1 MMKHAAEMGWQ
12 VEQDN
17 TGQYVIYTGIPEGAP
32 EVAQQYAHEHGYEID
47 SDNYGSIILYTGIHA
62 PDVRLCSVTLKYA
75 GNKEREVEVWCSNDY
90 LNLSQHPEVTKTSI
104 EVINELGTGSGGTRN
119 ISGTSTYHV
128 DLERLIADLHRKESA
143 LLFPSAYT
151 ANQSTLWTLCKNMEG
166 IEVFS
171 DELNHASLIQ
181 GIKNA
186 DVVTHIFRHND
197 TEHLEELLNTAN
209 ANTPKLIVFESLYS
223 MEGLRSP
230 LQKIIDIAKKYNALT
245 YLDEVHSVGLYGP
258 EGRGITAEKGL
269 EDEIDIINGTL
280 SKSFGQMGGYVAANA
295 DIIDYIRSFAPG
307 FIFTSSMN
315 PSIAA
320 ASITS
325 IKIAMSS
332 EDLRENIRIN
342 SDRIRTGLR
351 ELQIPFLEN
360 DSHIIPI
367 HLYDPRL
374 CKEAANLL
382 LEKHG
387 IYIQPIFY
395 PTVPKG
401 DERFR
406 VTITPRHEASDI
418 DHFLDALDDVWKQM
432 DLKRSDSD
440 EEEKSAVSR
449 IY

>member
-1 MMKHAAEMGWQ
+1 MNYKKFFSDELVSLKSQGLYRKFRAINRNKSSFPKATERF
-12 VEQDN
+12 E
-17 TGQYVIYTGIPEGAP
+17 GQ
-32 EVAQQYAHEHGYEID
+32 Q
-47 SDNYGSIILYTGIHA
+47 
-62 PDVRLCSVTLKYA
+62 
-75 GNKEREVEVWCSNDY
+75 REVEVWCSNDY

-104 EVINELGTGSGGTRN
+104 DVINELGTGSGGTRN

-128 DLERLIADLHRKESA
+128 DLENLLADLHNKESA

-151 ANQSTLWTLCKNMEG
+151 ANQSTLWTLCKNLEG
-166 IEVFS
+166 VEIFS

-186 DVVTHIFRHND
+186 NVECHVFRHND
-197 TEHLEELLNTAN
+197 TDHLEELINNAN
-209 ANTPKLIVFESLYS
+209 ADSPKIIVFESLYS
-223 MEGLRSP
+223 MEGIRSP
-230 LQKIIDIAKKYNALT
+230 LQKIIEIAKKYNALT

-258 EGRGITAEKGL
+258 QGRGITAEKGL

-280 SKSFGQMGGYVAANA
+280 SKAFGQMGGYVAASA

-315 PSIAA
+315 PSVAA

-325 IKIAMSS
+325 IKVAMES
-332 EDLRENIRIN
+332 EDLRENIRVN
-342 SDRIRTGLR
+342 SDRIRAGLR
-351 ELQIPFLEN
+351 DLRIPFLEN

-387 IYIQPIFY
+387 IYIQPIFF

-418 DHFLDALDDVWKQM
+418 DNFLSALDDVWTTM
-432 DLKRSDSD
+432 DLKRSDSI
-440 EEEKSAVSR
+440 EEEKPAVSR

>member
-1 MMKHAAEMGWQ
+1 MNYKKFFSDELVSLKSQGLYRKFRAINRNKSSFPKATERF
-12 VEQDN
+12 
-17 TGQYVIYTGIPEGAP
+17 EG
-32 EVAQQYAHEHGYEID
+32 
-47 SDNYGSIILYTGIHA
+47 
-62 PDVRLCSVTLKYA
+62 
-75 GNKEREVEVWCSNDY
+75 KEREVEVWCSNDY
-90 LNLSQHPEVTKTSI
+90 LNLSQHPQVTQTSV
-104 EVINELGTGSGGTRN
+104 EVINQLGTGSGGTRN

-128 DLERLIADLHRKESA
+128 DLENLLAELHQKESA

-166 IEVFS
+166 VEVFS

-197 TEHLEELLNTAN
+197 TKHLEELLKTAN
-209 ANTPKLIVFESLYS
+209 ANSPKIIVFESLYS

-230 LQKIIDIAKKYNALT
+230 LQKIIEIARRYNALT

-269 EDEIDIINGTL
+269 DQDIDIINGTL
-280 SKSFGQMGGYVAANA
+280 SKSFGQMGGYVAANS

-320 ASITS
+320 ASITA
-325 IKIAMSS
+325 INIAKKA
-332 EDLRENIRIN
+332 EDLRENIRHN
-342 SDRIRTGLR
+342 SARIRKGLTDL
-351 ELQIPFLEN
+351 EIPFLEN

-406 VTITPRHEASDI
+406 VTITPRHEAGDI
-418 DHFLDALDDVWKQM
+418 DHFLEALDDVWKTL
-432 DLKRSDSD
+432 DLRRSDLMA
-440 EEEKSAVSR
+440 EERTEISR

>member
-1 MMKHAAEMGWQ
+1 MNYKKFFSDELISLKSQGLYRKFRAINRNKSSFPKATERF
-12 VEQDN
+12 
-17 TGQYVIYTGIPEGAP
+17 EG
-32 EVAQQYAHEHGYEID
+32 
-47 SDNYGSIILYTGIHA
+47 
-62 PDVRLCSVTLKYA
+62 
-75 GNKEREVEVWCSNDY
+75 KEREVEVWCSNDY
-90 LNLSQHPEVTKTSI
+90 LNLSQHPQVTRTSL
-104 EVINELGTGSGGTRN
+104 EVINQLGTGSGGTRN

-128 DLERLIADLHRKESA
+128 DLENLLAELHQKESA

-166 IEVFS
+166 VEVFS

-197 TEHLEELLNTAN
+197 TEHLEELLKTAN
-209 ANTPKLIVFESLYS
+209 ANSPKIIVFESLYS

-230 LQKIIDIAKKYNALT
+230 LQKIIEIARKYNALT

-269 EDEIDIINGTL
+269 DQDIDIINGTL
-280 SKSFGQMGGYVAANA
+280 SKSFGQMGGYVAANS

-320 ASITS
+320 ASITA
-325 IKIAMSS
+325 INIAKKA
-332 EDLRENIRIN
+332 EDLRENIRHN
-342 SDRIRTGLR
+342 SARIRKGLTDL
-351 ELQIPFLEN
+351 EIPFLEN

-374 CKEAANLL
+374 CKEAANML

-406 VTITPRHEASDI
+406 VTITPRHEAGDI
-418 DHFLDALDDVWKQM
+418 DHFLDALDDVWKTL
-432 DLKRSDSD
+432 DLKRSDLST
-440 EEEKSAVSR
+440 EERTSVSR

>member
-1 MMKHAAEMGWQ
+1 MNYKKFFSDELVSLKSQGLYRKFRAINRNKSSFPKATERF
-12 VEQDN
+12 
-17 TGQYVIYTGIPEGAP
+17 EG
-32 EVAQQYAHEHGYEID
+32 
-47 SDNYGSIILYTGIHA
+47 
-62 PDVRLCSVTLKYA
+62 
-75 GNKEREVEVWCSNDY
+75 KEREVEVWCSNDY

-128 DLERLIADLHRKESA
+128 DLERLLADLHRKESA

-280 SKSFGQMGGYVAANA
+280 SKSYGQMGGYVAANA

-342 SDRIRTGLR
+342 SDRIRAGLR

-432 DLKRSDSD
+432 DLKRSDSA

>member
-1 MMKHAAEMGWQ
+1 MNYKKFFSDELVSLKSQGLYRKFRAINRNKSSFPKATERF
-12 VEQDN
+12 
-17 TGQYVIYTGIPEGAP
+17 EG
-32 EVAQQYAHEHGYEID
+32 
-47 SDNYGSIILYTGIHA
+47 
-62 PDVRLCSVTLKYA
+62 
-75 GNKEREVEVWCSNDY
+75 KEREVEVWCSNDY
-90 LNLSQHPEVTKTSI
+90 LNLSQHPQVTQTSV
-104 EVINELGTGSGGTRN
+104 EVINQLGTGSGGTRN

-128 DLERLIADLHRKESA
+128 DLENLLAELHQKESA

-166 IEVFS
+166 VEVFS

-197 TEHLEELLNTAN
+197 TEHLEELLKTAN
-209 ANTPKLIVFESLYS
+209 ANSPKIIVFESLYS

-230 LQKIIDIAKKYNALT
+230 LQKIIEIARRYNALT

-269 EDEIDIINGTL
+269 DQDIDIINGTL
-280 SKSFGQMGGYVAANA
+280 SKSFGQMGGYVAANS

-320 ASITS
+320 ASITA
-325 IKIAMSS
+325 INIAKKA
-332 EDLRENIRIN
+332 EDLRENIRHN
-342 SDRIRTGLR
+342 SARIRKGLTDL
-351 ELQIPFLEN
+351 EIPFLEN

-406 VTITPRHEASDI
+406 VTITPRHEAGDI
-418 DHFLDALDDVWKQM
+418 DHFLEALDDVWKTL
-432 DLKRSDSD
+432 DLKRSDLTA
-440 EEEKSAVSR
+440 EERTSISR

>member
-1 MMKHAAEMGWQ
+1 MNYKKFFSDELVSLKSQGLYRKFRAINRNKSSFPKATERF
-12 VEQDN
+12 
-17 TGQYVIYTGIPEGAP
+17 EG
-32 EVAQQYAHEHGYEID
+32 
-47 SDNYGSIILYTGIHA
+47 
-62 PDVRLCSVTLKYA
+62 
-75 GNKEREVEVWCSNDY
+75 KEREVEVWCSNDY

-280 SKSFGQMGGYVAANA
+280 SKSYGQMGGYVAANA

-342 SDRIRTGLR
+342 SDRIRAGLR

-440 EEEKSAVSR
+440 QEDKSAVSR

>member
-1 MMKHAAEMGWQ
+1 MNYKKFFSDELVSLKSQGLYRKFRAINRNKSSFPKATERF
-12 VEQDN
+12 
-17 TGQYVIYTGIPEGAP
+17 EG
-32 EVAQQYAHEHGYEID
+32 
-47 SDNYGSIILYTGIHA
+47 
-62 PDVRLCSVTLKYA
+62 
-75 GNKEREVEVWCSNDY
+75 KEREVEVWCSNDY

-128 DLERLIADLHRKESA
+128 DLERLLADLHRKESA

-280 SKSFGQMGGYVAANA
+280 SKSYGQMGGYVAANA

-332 EDLRENIRIN
+332 EDLRDNIRIN
-342 SDRIRTGLR
+342 SDRIRAGLR

-432 DLKRSDSD
+432 DLRRSDST
-440 EEEKSAVSR
+440 EEEKPAVSR

>member
-1 MMKHAAEMGWQ
+1 MNYKKFFSDELVSLKSQGLYRKFRAINRNKASFPKATERF
-12 VEQDN
+12 
-17 TGQYVIYTGIPEGAP
+17 EG
-32 EVAQQYAHEHGYEID
+32 
-47 SDNYGSIILYTGIHA
+47 
-62 PDVRLCSVTLKYA
+62 
-75 GNKEREVEVWCSNDY
+75 KEREVEVWCSNDY

-280 SKSFGQMGGYVAANA
+280 SKSYGQMGGYVAANA

-342 SDRIRTGLR
+342 SDRIRAGLR
-351 ELQIPFLEN
+351 ELQKPFLEN

-440 EEEKSAVSR
+440 QEDKSAVSR

>member
-1 MMKHAAEMGWQ
+1 
-12 VEQDN
+12 
-17 TGQYVIYTGIPEGAP
+17 
-32 EVAQQYAHEHGYEID
+32 
-47 SDNYGSIILYTGIHA
+47 
-62 PDVRLCSVTLKYA
+62 
-75 GNKEREVEVWCSNDY
+75 
-90 LNLSQHPEVTKTSI
+90 
-104 EVINELGTGSGGTRN
+104 
-119 ISGTSTYHV
+119 
-128 DLERLIADLHRKESA
+128 
-143 LLFPSAYT
+143 
-151 ANQSTLWTLCKNMEG
+151 
-166 IEVFS
+166 
-171 DELNHASLIQ
+171 
-181 GIKNA
+181 
-186 DVVTHIFRHND
+186 
-197 TEHLEELLNTAN
+197 
-209 ANTPKLIVFESLYS
+209 

-230 LQKIIDIAKKYNALT
+230 LQKIIEIAKKYNALT

-269 EDEIDIINGTL
+269 EAEIDIINGTL
-280 SKSFGQMGGYVAANA
+280 SKSFGQMGGYVAANS

-332 EDLRENIRIN
+332 EDLRDNIRIN
-342 SDRIRTGLR
+342 SDRIRLGLR
-351 ELQIPFLEN
+351 DLQIPFLEN

-418 DHFLDALDDVWKQM
+418 QHFLDALDDVWNQM
-432 DLKRSDSD
+432 GLKRSDSI
-440 EEEKSAVSR
+440 EEERSAVSR

>member
-1 MMKHAAEMGWQ
+1 MNYKKFFSDELVSLKSQGLYRKFRAINRNKSSFPKATERF
-12 VEQDN
+12 
-17 TGQYVIYTGIPEGAP
+17 EG
-32 EVAQQYAHEHGYEID
+32 
-47 SDNYGSIILYTGIHA
+47 
-62 PDVRLCSVTLKYA
+62 
-75 GNKEREVEVWCSNDY
+75 KEREVEVWCSNDY
-90 LNLSQHPEVTKTSI
+90 LNLSQHPQVTQTSV
-104 EVINELGTGSGGTRN
+104 EVINQLGTGSGGTRN

-128 DLERLIADLHRKESA
+128 DLENLLAELHQKESA

-166 IEVFS
+166 VEVFS

-197 TEHLEELLNTAN
+197 TEHLEELLKTAN
-209 ANTPKLIVFESLYS
+209 ANSPKIIVFESLYS

-230 LQKIIDIAKKYNALT
+230 LQKIIEIARRYNALT

-269 EDEIDIINGTL
+269 DQDIDIINGTL
-280 SKSFGQMGGYVAANA
+280 SKSFGQMGGYVAANS

-320 ASITS
+320 ASITA
-325 IKIAMSS
+325 INIAKKA
-332 EDLRENIRIN
+332 EDLRENIRHN
-342 SDRIRTGLR
+342 SARIRKGLTDL
-351 ELQIPFLEN
+351 EIPFLEN

-374 CKEAANLL
+374 CKEAANIL

-406 VTITPRHEASDI
+406 VTITPRHEAGDI
-418 DHFLDALDDVWKQM
+418 DHFLDALDDVWKTL
-432 DLKRSDSD
+432 DLKRSDLST
-440 EEEKSAVSR
+440 EERTSVSR

>member
-1 MMKHAAEMGWQ
+1 MNYKKFFSDELVSLKSQGLYRKFRAINRNKSSFPKATERF
-12 VEQDN
+12 
-17 TGQYVIYTGIPEGAP
+17 EG
-32 EVAQQYAHEHGYEID
+32 
-47 SDNYGSIILYTGIHA
+47 
-62 PDVRLCSVTLKYA
+62 
-75 GNKEREVEVWCSNDY
+75 KEREVEVWCSNDY
-90 LNLSQHPEVTKTSI
+90 LNLSQHPQVTQTSV
-104 EVINELGTGSGGTRN
+104 EVINQLGTGSGGTRN

-128 DLERLIADLHRKESA
+128 DLENLLAELHQKESA

-166 IEVFS
+166 VEVFS

-197 TEHLEELLNTAN
+197 TEHLEELLKTAN
-209 ANTPKLIVFESLYS
+209 ANSPKIIVFESLYS

-230 LQKIIDIAKKYNALT
+230 LQKIIEIARRYNALT

-269 EDEIDIINGTL
+269 DQDIDIINGTL
-280 SKSFGQMGGYVAANA
+280 SKSFGQMGGYVAANS

-320 ASITS
+320 ASITA
-325 IKIAMSS
+325 INIAKKA
-332 EDLRENIRIN
+332 EDLRENIRHN
-342 SDRIRTGLR
+342 SARIRKGLTDL
-351 ELQIPFLEN
+351 EIPFLEN

-406 VTITPRHEASDI
+406 VTITPRHEAGDI
-418 DHFLDALDDVWKQM
+418 DHFLEALDDVWKTL
-432 DLKRSDSD
+432 DLKRSDITA
-440 EEEKSAVSR
+440 EERTEISR

>member
-1 MMKHAAEMGWQ
+1 MNYKKFFSDELVSLKSQGLYRKFRAINRNKSSFPKATERF
-12 VEQDN
+12 
-17 TGQYVIYTGIPEGAP
+17 EG
-32 EVAQQYAHEHGYEID
+32 
-47 SDNYGSIILYTGIHA
+47 
-62 PDVRLCSVTLKYA
+62 
-75 GNKEREVEVWCSNDY
+75 KEREVEVWCSNDY

-128 DLERLIADLHRKESA
+128 DLERLLADLHRKESA

-280 SKSFGQMGGYVAANA
+280 SKSYGQMGGYVAANA

-325 IKIAMSS
+325 INIAMSS

-342 SDRIRTGLR
+342 SDRIRAGLR

-374 CKEAANLL
+374 CKEAANVL

-440 EEEKSAVSR
+440 QEEKSAVSR

>member
-1 MMKHAAEMGWQ
+1 MNYKKFFSDELISLKSQGLYRKFRAINRNKSSFPKATERF
-12 VEQDN
+12 
-17 TGQYVIYTGIPEGAP
+17 EG
-32 EVAQQYAHEHGYEID
+32 
-47 SDNYGSIILYTGIHA
+47 
-62 PDVRLCSVTLKYA
+62 
-75 GNKEREVEVWCSNDY
+75 KEREVEVWCSNDY
-90 LNLSQHPEVTKTSI
+90 LNLSQHPEVTKTSV
-104 EVINELGTGSGGTRN
+104 EVINQLGTGSGGTRN

-128 DLERLIADLHRKESA
+128 DLENLLADLHNKESA

-151 ANQSTLWTLCKNMEG
+151 ANQSTLWTLCKNLG
-166 IEVFS
+166 GVEVFS

-186 DVVTHIFRHND
+186 DVATHIFRHND
-197 TEHLEELLNTAN
+197 TDHLEELLKTAN
-209 ANTPKLIVFESLYS
+209 ANTPKIIVFESLYS

-230 LQKIIDIAKKYNALT
+230 LQKIIEIAKKYNALT

-269 EDEIDIINGTL
+269 EDDIDIINGTL
-280 SKSFGQMGGYVAANA
+280 SKSFGQMGGYVAANS

-320 ASITS
+320 ASITA
-325 IKIAMSS
+325 INIAKEA
-332 EDLRENIRIN
+332 EDLRENIRLN
-342 SDRIRTGLR
+342 SDRIRKGLTD
-351 ELQIPFLEN
+351 LQIPFLEN

-406 VTITPRHEASDI
+406 VTITPRHEAGDI
-418 DHFLDALDDVWKQM
+418 DHFLDALHDVWKEM
-432 DLKRSDSD
+432 DLRRSEESQ
-440 EEEKSAVSR
+440 EEKSAVSR

>member
-1 MMKHAAEMGWQ
+1 MNYNKFFSDELISLKSQGLYRKFRAINRNKSSFPKATERF
-12 VEQDN
+12 
-17 TGQYVIYTGIPEGAP
+17 EG
-32 EVAQQYAHEHGYEID
+32 
-47 SDNYGSIILYTGIHA
+47 
-62 PDVRLCSVTLKYA
+62 
-75 GNKEREVEVWCSNDY
+75 KEREVEVWCSNDY
-90 LNLSQHPEVTKTSI
+90 LNLSQHPQVTRTSV
-104 EVINELGTGSGGTRN
+104 EVINQLGTGSGGTRN

-128 DLERLIADLHRKESA
+128 DLENLLAELHQKESA

-166 IEVFS
+166 VEVFS

-197 TEHLEELLNTAN
+197 TEHLEELLKTAN
-209 ANTPKLIVFESLYS
+209 ANSPKIIVFESLYS

-230 LQKIIDIAKKYNALT
+230 LQKIIEIARKYNALT

-269 EDEIDIINGTL
+269 DQDIDIINGTL
-280 SKSFGQMGGYVAANA
+280 SKSFGQMGGYVAANS

-320 ASITS
+320 ASITA
-325 IKIAMSS
+325 INIAKKA
-332 EDLRENIRIN
+332 EDLRENIRHN
-342 SDRIRTGLR
+342 SARIRKGLTDL
-351 ELQIPFLEN
+351 EIPFLEN

-374 CKEAANLL
+374 CKEAANML

-406 VTITPRHEASDI
+406 VTITPRHEAGDI
-418 DHFLDALDDVWKQM
+418 DHFLDALDDVWKTL
-432 DLKRSDSD
+432 DLKRSDLST
-440 EEEKSAVSR
+440 EERTSVSR

>member
-1 MMKHAAEMGWQ
+1 
-12 VEQDN
+12 
-17 TGQYVIYTGIPEGAP
+17 
-32 EVAQQYAHEHGYEID
+32 
-47 SDNYGSIILYTGIHA
+47 
-62 PDVRLCSVTLKYA
+62 
-75 GNKEREVEVWCSNDY
+75 
-90 LNLSQHPEVTKTSI
+90 
-104 EVINELGTGSGGTRN
+104 
-119 ISGTSTYHV
+119 
-128 DLERLIADLHRKESA
+128 
-143 LLFPSAYT
+143 
-151 ANQSTLWTLCKNMEG
+151 
-166 IEVFS
+166 
-171 DELNHASLIQ
+171 
-181 GIKNA
+181 
-186 DVVTHIFRHND
+186 
-197 TEHLEELLNTAN
+197 
-209 ANTPKLIVFESLYS
+209 

-230 LQKIIDIAKKYNALT
+230 LQKIIEISKKYNALT

-332 EDLRENIRIN
+332 EDLRDNIRIN
-342 SDRIRTGLR
+342 SDRIRLGLR
-351 ELQIPFLEN
+351 DLQIPFLEN

-418 DHFLDALDDVWKQM
+418 QHFLDALDDVWNQM
-432 DLKRSDSD
+432 GLKRSDAI
-440 EEEKSAVSR
+440 EGERSAVSR

>member
-1 MMKHAAEMGWQ
+1 MNYKKFFSDELISLKSQGLYRKFRAINRNKSSFPKATERF
-12 VEQDN
+12 
-17 TGQYVIYTGIPEGAP
+17 EG
-32 EVAQQYAHEHGYEID
+32 
-47 SDNYGSIILYTGIHA
+47 
-62 PDVRLCSVTLKYA
+62 
-75 GNKEREVEVWCSNDY
+75 KEREVEVWCSNDY
-90 LNLSQHPEVTKTSI
+90 LNLSQHPEVTKTSV
-104 EVINELGTGSGGTRN
+104 EVINQLGTGSGGTRN

-128 DLERLIADLHRKESA
+128 DLEQLLADLHRKESA

-186 DVVTHIFRHND
+186 DVETHIFRHND

-230 LQKIIDIAKKYNALT
+230 LQKIIEIAKKYNALT

-269 EDEIDIINGTL
+269 EDHIDIINGTL

-332 EDLRENIRIN
+332 EDLRDNIRNN
-342 SDRIRTGLR
+342 SDRIRAGLR
-351 ELQIPFLEN
+351 DLEIPFLEN

-418 DHFLDALDDVWKQM
+418 DHFLDALDDVWRQM
-432 DLKRSDSD
+432 DLRRSDSA

>member
-1 MMKHAAEMGWQ
+1 MNYKKFFSDELVSLKSQGLYRKFRAINRNKSSFPKATERF
-12 VEQDN
+12 E
-17 TGQYVIYTGIPEGAP
+17 GQ
-32 EVAQQYAHEHGYEID
+32 
-47 SDNYGSIILYTGIHA
+47 
-62 PDVRLCSVTLKYA
+62 
-75 GNKEREVEVWCSNDY
+75 EREVEVWCSNDY

-128 DLERLIADLHRKESA
+128 DLEKLLADLHRKESA

-197 TEHLEELLNTAN
+197 TEHLEELLNNAN
-209 ANTPKLIVFESLYS
+209 ANTPKLVVFESLYS

-230 LQKIIDIAKKYNALT
+230 LQKIIEISKKYNALT

-332 EDLRENIRIN
+332 EELRDNIRIN
-342 SDRIRTGLR
+342 SDLIRLGLR
-351 ELQIPFLEN
+351 DLRIPFLEN

-406 VTITPRHEASDI
+406 VTITPRHEAADI
-418 DHFLDALDDVWKQM
+418 QHFLDALDDVWNEM
-432 DLKRSDSD
+432 DLKRSDSN
-440 EEEKSAVSR
+440 EEERSAVSR

>member
-1 MMKHAAEMGWQ
+1 MNYKKFFSDELISLKSQGLYRKFRAINRNKSSFPKATERF
-12 VEQDN
+12 
-17 TGQYVIYTGIPEGAP
+17 EGK
-32 EVAQQYAHEHGYEID
+32 Q
-47 SDNYGSIILYTGIHA
+47 
-62 PDVRLCSVTLKYA
+62 
-75 GNKEREVEVWCSNDY
+75 REVEVWCSNDY
-90 LNLSQHPEVTKTSI
+90 LNLSQHPEVTKTSV

-128 DLERLIADLHRKESA
+128 DLETLLADLHNKEAA

-151 ANQSTLWTLCKNMEG
+151 ANQSTLWTLCKNLEG
-166 IEVFS
+166 VEIFS

-186 DVVTHIFRHND
+186 NVECHVFRHND
-197 TEHLEELLNTAN
+197 TEHLEELINNAN
-209 ANTPKLIVFESLYS
+209 ADSPKIIVFESLYS

-230 LQKIIDIAKKYNALT
+230 LQKIIEIAKKYNALT

-269 EDEIDIINGTL
+269 EDGIDIINGTL
-280 SKSFGQMGGYVAANA
+280 SKAFGQMGGYVAANS

-325 IKIAMSS
+325 IKIAMAS

-342 SDRIRTGLR
+342 SDRIRLGLR
-351 ELQIPFLEN
+351 DLQIPFLEN

-406 VTITPRHEASDI
+406 VTITPRHDASDI
-418 DHFLDALDDVWKQM
+418 QHFLDALDDVWTTL
-432 DLKRSDSD
+432 DLKRSVSL
-440 EEEKSAVSR
+440 EEEKPTVAR

>member
-1 MMKHAAEMGWQ
+1 MNYKKFFSDELISLKSQGLYRKFRAINRNKSSFPKATERF
-12 VEQDN
+12 
-17 TGQYVIYTGIPEGAP
+17 EG
-32 EVAQQYAHEHGYEID
+32 
-47 SDNYGSIILYTGIHA
+47 N
-62 PDVRLCSVTLKYA
+62 
-75 GNKEREVEVWCSNDY
+75 EREVEVWCSNDY
-90 LNLSQHPEVTKTSI
+90 LNLSQHPEVTKTSV
-104 EVINELGTGSGGTRN
+104 EVINQLGTGSGGTRN

-128 DLERLIADLHRKESA
+128 DLENLLADLHNKESA

-151 ANQSTLWTLCKNMEG
+151 ANQSTLWTLCKNLG
-166 IEVFS
+166 GVEVFS

-197 TEHLEELLNTAN
+197 TDHLEELLKTAN
-209 ANTPKLIVFESLYS
+209 ANTPKIIVFESLYS

-230 LQKIIDIAKKYNALT
+230 LQKIIEIAKKYNALT

-269 EDEIDIINGTL
+269 EDDIDIINGTL
-280 SKSFGQMGGYVAANA
+280 SKSFGQMGGYVAANS

-320 ASITS
+320 ASITA
-325 IKIAMSS
+325 INIAKEA
-332 EDLRENIRIN
+332 EDLRENIRLN
-342 SDRIRTGLR
+342 SDRIRKGLTD
-351 ELQIPFLEN
+351 LQIPFLEN

-406 VTITPRHEASDI
+406 VTITPRHEAGDI
-418 DHFLDALDDVWKQM
+418 DHFLDALDDVWKAM
-432 DLKRSDSD
+432 DLRRSEESQ
-440 EEEKSAVSR
+440 EEKPAVSR

>member
-1 MMKHAAEMGWQ
+1 MNYKKFFSDELVSLKSQGLYRKFRAINRNKSSFPKATERF
-12 VEQDN
+12 
-17 TGQYVIYTGIPEGAP
+17 EG
-32 EVAQQYAHEHGYEID
+32 
-47 SDNYGSIILYTGIHA
+47 
-62 PDVRLCSVTLKYA
+62 
-75 GNKEREVEVWCSNDY
+75 KEREVEVWCSNDY

-128 DLERLIADLHRKESA
+128 DLERLLADLHRKESA

-280 SKSFGQMGGYVAANA
+280 SKSYGQMGGYVAANA

-332 EDLRENIRIN
+332 ENLRENIRIN
-342 SDRIRTGLR
+342 SDRIRAGLR

-432 DLKRSDSD
+432 DLRRSNSD
-440 EEEKSAVSR
+440 QEEKSAVSR

>member
-1 MMKHAAEMGWQ
+1 MNYKKFFSDELISLKSQGLYRKFRAINRNKSSFPKATERF
-12 VEQDN
+12 
-17 TGQYVIYTGIPEGAP
+17 EG
-32 EVAQQYAHEHGYEID
+32 
-47 SDNYGSIILYTGIHA
+47 
-62 PDVRLCSVTLKYA
+62 
-75 GNKEREVEVWCSNDY
+75 KEREVEVWCSNDY

-104 EVINELGTGSGGTRN
+104 EVINQLGTGSGGTRN

-128 DLERLIADLHRKESA
+128 DLENLLADLHNKESA

-151 ANQSTLWTLCKNMEG
+151 ANQSTLWTLCKNMG
-166 IEVFS
+166 GVEVFS

-197 TEHLEELLNTAN
+197 TDHLEELLKTAN
-209 ANTPKLIVFESLYS
+209 ANTPKIIVFESLYS

-230 LQKIIDIAKKYNALT
+230 LQKIIEIAKKYNALT

-269 EDEIDIINGTL
+269 EDDIDIINGTL
-280 SKSFGQMGGYVAANA
+280 SKSFGQMGGYVAANS

-320 ASITS
+320 ASITA
-325 IKIAMSS
+325 INIAKEA
-332 EDLRENIRIN
+332 EDLRENIRLN
-342 SDRIRTGLR
+342 SDRIRKGLTD
-351 ELQIPFLEN
+351 LQIPFLEN

-406 VTITPRHEASDI
+406 VTITPRHEAGDI
-418 DHFLDALDDVWKQM
+418 DHFLDALDDVWKVM
-432 DLKRSDSD
+432 DLRRSEESQ
-440 EEEKSAVSR
+440 EEKPAVSR

>member
-1 MMKHAAEMGWQ
+1 MNYKKFFSDELISLKSQGLYRKFRAINRNKSSFPKATERF
-12 VEQDN
+12 
-17 TGQYVIYTGIPEGAP
+17 EG
-32 EVAQQYAHEHGYEID
+32 
-47 SDNYGSIILYTGIHA
+47 N
-62 PDVRLCSVTLKYA
+62 
-75 GNKEREVEVWCSNDY
+75 EREVEVWCSNDY
-90 LNLSQHPEVTKTSI
+90 LNLSQHPEVTKTSV
-104 EVINELGTGSGGTRN
+104 EVINQLGTGSGGTRN

-128 DLERLIADLHRKESA
+128 DLENLLADLHNKESA

-151 ANQSTLWTLCKNMEG
+151 ANQSTLWTLCKNLG
-166 IEVFS
+166 GVEVFS

-197 TEHLEELLNTAN
+197 TDHLEELLKTAN
-209 ANTPKLIVFESLYS
+209 ANTPKIIVFESLYS

-230 LQKIIDIAKKYNALT
+230 LQKIIEIAKKYNALT

-269 EDEIDIINGTL
+269 EDDIDIINGTL
-280 SKSFGQMGGYVAANA
+280 SKSFGQMGGYVAANS

-320 ASITS
+320 ASITA
-325 IKIAMSS
+325 INIAKEA
-332 EDLRENIRIN
+332 EDLRENIRLN
-342 SDRIRTGLR
+342 SDRIRKGLTD
-351 ELQIPFLEN
+351 LQIPFLEN

-406 VTITPRHEASDI
+406 VTITPRHEAGDI
-418 DHFLDALDDVWKQM
+418 DHFLDALDDVWKVM
-432 DLKRSDSD
+432 DLRRSEESQ
-440 EEEKSAVSR
+440 EEKPAVSR